1 MSKNKIMPSGLPY
14 LAAGLV
20 WFLAALVLPVY
31 KLVPLIICALLAIAV
46 FIVLQSMR
54 KSQLAKLPK
63 APAPKVRVEDLAK
76 KLDTCCESLKK
87 QENRID
93 DADVKRTVH
102 SIATTLELI
111 ADEVEKDPKDRNK
124 VRKLANHYCD
134 MIRGLVDKYVLL
146 GDPSRAVT
154 DGAGGTV
161 GDDGSGAGNIEGTK
175 ARIKEGLA
183 NTDRALKKI
192 LDSMFSD
199 DAMEV
204 SADISTLE
212 QLLNMEDSNAKMD
225 FQELRL

>member
-31 KLVPLIICALLAIAV
+31 KLVSLIICALLSIAV
-46 FIVLQSMR
+46 FIALQSMR
-54 KSQLAKLPK
+54 KSQFAKLSK
-63 APAPKVRVEDLAK
+63 APAPKVRIEDLAK
-76 KLDTCCESLKK
+76 KLDTCCEALKK
-87 QENRID
+87 QESRID
-93 DADVKRTVH
+93 DADVRRTVH
-102 SIATTLELI
+102 SIAATLELI

-134 MIRGLVDKYVLL
+134 MISGLVDKYVLL
-146 GDPSRAVT
+146 GDPSRAVN
-154 DGAGGTV
+154 
-161 GDDGSGAGNIEGTK
+161 GDAGAGNIEGTK

-183 NTDRALKKI
+183 NTDRALKQI

-225 FQELRL
+225 FQELKL

>member
-20 WFLAALVLPVY
+20 WFLAALALPVY
-31 KLVPLIICALLAIAV
+31 KLMPLIICALLSIAV
-46 FIVLQSMR
+46 FIALQSMR

-76 KLDTCCESLKK
+76 KLDTCCETLKK
-87 QENRID
+87 QEDKID

-134 MIRGLVDKYVLL
+134 MISGLVDKYVLL

-154 DGAGGTV
+154 GGAGAA
-161 GDDGSGAGNIEGTK
+161 SGAGNIEGTK

-212 QLLNMEDSNAKMD
+212 QLLNMEDSDAKMD
-225 FQELRL
+225 FQELKL

>member
-14 LAAGLV
+14 LSAGLV

-63 APAPKVRVEDLAK
+63 APAPKIRVEDLAK

-87 QENRID
+87 QEIKID

-134 MIRGLVDKYVLL
+134 MINGLVDKYVLL

-154 DGAGGTV
+154 

-204 SADISTLE
+204 SADINTLE
-212 QLLNMEDSNAKMD
+212 QLLNMEDSDTKMD
-225 FQELRL
+225 FQELKL

>member
-31 KLVPLIICALLAIAV
+31 KLMPLIICALLSIAV
-46 FIVLQSMR
+46 FIALQSMR
-54 KSQLAKLPK
+54 KSQLSKLPK
-63 APAPKVRVEDLAK
+63 APVQKVRAGDLAK
-76 KLDTCCESLKK
+76 KLDACCESLKK
-87 QENRID
+87 QNANID

-111 ADEVEKDPKDRNK
+111 ADEVENDPKDRDK

-134 MIRGLVDKYVLL
+134 MISGLVDKYVLL
-146 GDPSRAVT
+146 GNPARAM
-154 DGAGGTV
+154 DG
-161 GDDGSGAGNIEGTK
+161 DAGNIEGTK

-204 SADISTLE
+204 SADINTLE
-212 QLLNMEDSNAKMD
+212 QLLNMEDSDAKMD
-225 FQELRL
+225 FQELKL